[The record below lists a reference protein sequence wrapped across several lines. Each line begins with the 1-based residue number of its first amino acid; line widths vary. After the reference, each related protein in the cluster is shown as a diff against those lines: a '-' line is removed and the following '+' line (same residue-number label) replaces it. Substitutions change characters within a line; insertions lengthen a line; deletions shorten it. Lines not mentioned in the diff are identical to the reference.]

1 MAASSEAISSVWW
14 ALPANLQAPIC
25 TTKCTITTAPLT
37 PAISISK
44 TSHPRSTTAWYRWPT
59 TPETCSTNPP
69 ALRLDRALAQLERP
83 SGLLE
88 QSLCSTWNA
97 RSALEQPQGSCGP
110 CIVHWQEILSP
121 SAPPLFP
128 LPSPISKAC
137 APCACFLFVANVCF
151 PFLNH
156 AYWVFSCSKRQLLLE
171 FLFFILTFQKKAVSL
186 HPQRIQ
192 YSRISSLSLESV
204 VVYPTIS
211 AQGYT
216 WRPVSLGLSRRR
228 AHLSA
233 RKGGPFFFSASILE
247 TIWNYLEPSGTIWN
261 YLERPPASWT
271 ARRAIGTAAGFWN
284 ALRPWT
290 ARRAILYCSL
300 AADIICVPIILW
312 NARRAIGTALRAFG
326 TEPSALPGTPAGFW
340 NRAFGSTWNALGA
353 QGLLESAVFAT
364 AATAAAGVRAAR
376 QGGINYYL

>member
-1 MAASSEAISSVWW
+1 MYCSLAGDIISV
-14 ALPANLQAPIC
+14 LP
-25 TTKCTITTAPLT
+25 
-37 PAISISK
+37 S
-44 TSHPRSTTAWYRWPT
+44 
-59 TPETCSTNPP
+59 
-69 ALRLDRALAQLERP
+69 
-83 SGLLE
+83 
-88 QSLCSTWNA
+88 
-97 RSALEQPQGSCGP
+97 
-110 CIVHWQEILSP
+110 
-121 SAPPLFP
+121 P
-128 LPSPISKAC
+128 LPSPLPLIRKAC

-151 PFLNH
+151 PLLNH
-156 AYWVFSCSKRQLLLE
+156 AYWAFSCSKRQLLLE
-171 FLFFILTFQKKAVSL
+171 FLFFILTFQKKALSL

-247 TIWNYLEPSGTIWN
+247 TIWNYLE
-261 YLERPPASWT
+261 RPLAIWT

-300 AADIICVPIILW
+300 AADIICVPLSS
-312 NARRAIGTALRAFG
+312 GTALGHLERPQG
-326 TEPSALPGTPAGFW
+326 NWNSPPGLW
-340 NRAFGSTWNALGA
+340 NRAFGSTWNARR
-353 QGLLESAVFAT
+353 LLEQSLWLYLERAWRSGITRIRRLRYRCYRCCRSQSRKARGHQLLPIKSPSHAVECT
-364 AATAAAGVRAAR
+364 TILGDE
-376 QGGINYYL
+376 ISHLYLFNVAIRIEFSQLR

>member
-14 ALPANLQAPIC
+14 ALPANLPAPIC

-37 PAISISK
+37 PEISISK
-44 TSHPRSTTAWYRWPT
+44 TSHPRSTTAWSRWPT
-59 TPETCSTNPP
+59 TLETCSTNPP
-69 ALRLDRALAQLERP
+69 ALR
-83 SGLLE
+83 S
-88 QSLCSTWNA
+88 
-97 RSALEQPQGSCGP
+97 LEQPARLLRPLYCSLAGDIIS
-110 CIVHWQEILSP
+110 VLLS
-121 SAPPLFP
+121 P

-137 APCACFLFVANVCF
+137 APCACFLFVANGCF
-151 PFLNH
+151 PLLSH
-156 AYWVFSCSKRQLLLE
+156 AYLVFSCSKRQLLLE

-247 TIWNYLEPSGTIWN
+247 TIWNYLEPSETIWNHLEPSGTIWTA
-261 YLERPPASWT
+261 LQPWT

-284 ALRPWT
+284 ALRLLERPPASGT
-290 ARRAILYCSL
+290 PSGF
-300 AADIICVPIILW
+300 W
-312 NARRAIGTALRAFG
+312 NALRASG

-340 NRAFGSTWNALGA
+340 NRAAGSTWNALGA

-364 AATAAAGVRAAR
+364 AATAAAGVRAER

>member
-1 MAASSEAISSVWW
+1 MRPLYCSLAGDIISVLLSSG
-14 ALPANLQAPIC
+14 
-25 TTKCTITTAPLT
+25 TPLRGLWNR
-37 PAISISK
+37 AF
-44 TSHPRSTTAWYRWPT
+44 RSP
-59 TPETCSTNPP
+59 
-69 ALRLDRALAQLERP
+69 L
-83 SGLLE
+83 
-88 QSLCSTWNA
+88 
-97 RSALEQPQGSCGP
+97 SALS
-110 CIVHWQEILSP
+110 
-121 SAPPLFP
+121 P

-151 PFLNH
+151 PLLNH
-156 AYWVFSCSKRQLLLE
+156 AYWAFSCSKRQLLLE
-171 FLFFILTFQKKAVSL
+171 FLFFILTLQKKALSL

-247 TIWNYLEPSGTIWN
+247 TIWNYLE
-261 YLERPPASWT
+261 RPLAIWT
-271 ARRAIGTAAGFWN
+271 ARRAIGTAAGFWHARRRWN
-284 ALRPWT
+284 G
-290 ARRAILYCSL
+290 RRAILYCSL
-300 AADIICVPIILW
+300 AADIICVPLSS
-312 NARRAIGTALRAFG
+312 GTPLGQWTGLRASG

-364 AATAAAGVRAAR
+364 AATAAAGVRAER